1 MPLASACRRHA
12 SGIQCSRNLPQGR
25 RTSLLRFADDREDI
39 GSEPISLGGHGLQRA
54 LAGLLEPWVTK
65 GHPACLCSRESLPG
79 ASLTAANDLDF
90 GGRPFGQLAVLIGTA
105 RHAGGHAAT
114 GGRPEITAVTAF
126 VPVPR

>member
-1 MPLASACRRHA
+1 MGVYLRSAA
-12 SGIQCSRNLPQGR
+12 TVGDTNQ
-25 RTSLLRFADDREDI
+25 
-39 GSEPISLGGHGLQRA
+39 A
-54 LAGLLEPWVTK
+54 LATPVTFTAFTPASPAVVGKPIGLGCHGVHGAPASHMKSWVTK
-65 GHPACLCSRESLPG
+65 GHAARPCSSECLPG
-79 ASLTAANDLDF
+79 ASMTAANDLDF

>member
-1 MPLASACRRHA
+1 MKS
-12 SGIQCSRNLPQGR
+12 
-25 RTSLLRFADDREDI
+25 
-39 GSEPISLGGHGLQRA
+39 
-54 LAGLLEPWVTK
+54 WVTK
-65 GHPACLCSRESLPG
+65 GHAARPCSREGLPG
-79 ASLTAANDLDF
+79 ASMTAANDLDF